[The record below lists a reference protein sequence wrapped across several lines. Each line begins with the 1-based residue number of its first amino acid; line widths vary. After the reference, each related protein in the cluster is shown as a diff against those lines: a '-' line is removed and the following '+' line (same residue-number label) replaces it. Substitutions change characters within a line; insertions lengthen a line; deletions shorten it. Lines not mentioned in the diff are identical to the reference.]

1 MLPITKFLAHGTDLS
16 RRAAEEMVRAKKVR
30 INGTVAPLGAT
41 VDPAKDRVE
50 YGGKIIAAK
59 TKSATTIALYKP
71 VGIVTTKGGA
81 EKNADT
87 VMGLLPPELQHLKP
101 VGRIDKESE
110 GLLLLTDDGDLLYRM
125 THPKFETEKEY
136 LVEFADNVPDTLIAG
151 WKKGVK
157 LPEGIAKADRVERKS
172 RKSLV
177 VVIHQG
183 FNRQLR
189 RMAGQSGASI
199 VRLVRTR
206 SGEVKLGT
214 LKSGAWKKITFAV

>member
-1 MLPITKFLAHGTDLS
+1 MEPITKFLAHSTDLS

-30 INGTVAPLGAT
+30 INGKVAPLGAT

-50 YGGKIIAAK
+50 YGGKIIAAR
-59 TKSATTIALYKP
+59 TMGATTVALYKP
-71 VGIVTTKGGA
+71 VGTVTTKGEA
-81 EKNADT
+81 EKEAHT
-87 VMGLLPPELQHLKP
+87 VMDLLPKELQHLKP
-101 VGRIDKESE
+101 VGRLDKESE
-110 GLLLLTDDGDLLYRM
+110 GLLLLTDDGDLLYRL

-136 LVEFADNVPDTLIAG
+136 LVEFADNVPDAMIAR

-157 LPEGIAKADRVERKS
+157 LPEGMAKADRVERKS

-183 FNRQLR
+183 LNRQLR

-199 VRLVRTR
+199 TKLVRTR
-206 SGEVKLGT
+206 SGDVKLGT
-214 LKSGAWKKITFAV
+214 LKPGAWRRVSVPE